1 MAVSNLNVL
10 TQAHAEAAS
19 ADLVGKAFS
28 KLLLVSA
35 STKSV
40 FGKMEGPEGA
50 QLPILVK
57 TDLSKGRAQKVNF
70 SVSANSGFE
79 PVKGE
84 GVLEGNEEELDV
96 NSFSVTVDFTRHA
109 IGLNE
114 KVKQFLAAGMSLEEA
129 YSEVLSDHLARVQET
144 EMKMRLRNSAG
155 ELNTVRPNNVAS
167 IDELTSADTI
177 DVGTLGE
184 AKGLMTMVGGEAINV
199 SRAKSG
205 AEILR
210 FLIFG
215 TENALRP
222 LKSDTAYAAALRD
235 AAARGDEN
243 TIFRGGYADWD
254 GNAIYPQNIIDAD
267 ARGPIGDPFEARA
280 RLGTAITA
288 GSTALTVTG
297 GGLKGPDSQ
306 NRGKYFRWFFGHDF
320 QWVENQTAAPDSNT
334 YYFVIYNV
342 TGADKGK
349 FGVYS
354 YVGTDNNGQ
363 EIDCTSRLGP
373 GNASTMVSTLAG
385 QTYNSSVH
393 TQTHPKGSLVIQVN
407 ALCVPVCSIYA
418 LGKASGLR
426 AYGSI
431 PMKKIEQVQ
440 DYGFKKG
447 MGYMSIFGQDVAR
460 DSENEIRNYAKIEC
474 AYRIPGV
481 NLPVIT

>member
-1 MAVSNLNVL
+1 MAVANINGL
-10 TQAHAEAAS
+10 TQASAGGTS
-19 ADLVGKAFS
+19 ADVVGKAFS
-28 KLLLVSA
+28 RLLLVSA

-50 QLPILVK
+50 QLPFLVK
-57 TDLSKGRAQKVNF
+57 TDLTKGRAQKVFF

-79 PVKGE
+79 PRKGE
-84 GVLEGNEEELDV
+84 EVLEGNEEELDV
-96 NSFSVTVDFTRHA
+96 SSFSVTVDFKRHA

-114 KVKQFLAAGMSLEEA
+114 KVKQFLSAGMSLEEA
-129 YSEVLSDHLARVQET
+129 YAEVLSDHLARVQET

-155 ELNTVRPNNVAS
+155 ELNIVRPNNCAS
-167 IDELTSADTI
+167 INELTSADVIDTGTI
-177 DVGTLGE
+177 GE
-184 AKGLMTMVGGEAINV
+184 ALGNMTMLGGEAINV
-199 SRAKSG
+199 SKSKAG
-205 AEILR
+205 AELLR
-210 FLIFG
+210 FLFFG
-215 TENALRP
+215 TKNGLEP
-222 LKSDTAYAAALRD
+222 LKQNSAYLAAVTNAGV
-235 AAARGDEN
+235 RGDEN
-243 TIFRGGYADWD
+243 TIFKGGFADWD
-254 GNAIYPQNIIDAD
+254 GNAIYAQNIVDPD
-267 ARGPIGDPFEARA
+267 ARGPIGDPMEPRA

-288 GSTALTVTG
+288 GTTALTVTG

-320 QWVENQTAAPDSNT
+320 QWIEGQPAAPDSGT

-342 TGADKGK
+342 SGADKGK

-363 EIDCTSRLGP
+363 QIVCTNRLGP
-373 GNASTMVSTLAG
+373 SDAGTQVDSLAG
-385 QTYNSSVH
+385 QTWSGSVH
-393 TQTHPKGSLVIQVN
+393 TQAHPKGSLIIQVN
-407 ALCVPVCSIYA
+407 AQCVPVCSIFA

-440 DYGFKKG
+440 DYGFTKG

-460 DSENEIRNYAKIEC
+460 DTENEIRNYSLIQC